1 MARLTLTAKMAW
13 SMWQTN
19 RGFSLVEVLV
29 AVMVT
34 GIAMVMV
41 SRFMQNFYRSQ
52 AAVEAAASV
61 DEELNRFVKQ
71 LKTRWSQRAAPIDP
85 ATQMPGEFTLIP
97 SERPLRTAGFELREP
112 GKKSTSFRKV
122 TLRISKMDPASG
134 AVTDAVS
141 FIRTGCDPMP
151 NSIKPFYL
159 PSFKFSSECQ
169 CAVNQIPYVDLN
181 DRDGDPAHPSYPGLG
196 LNLIRVPSNF
206 DTPGTKIQ
214 SLSACFSWD
223 GARPAADRDARGK
236 DAFHDLKVE
245 LEATYLGP
253 GNKIFSTK
261 RTVML
266 PINSP
271 HKTATFLLK

>member
-85 ATQMPGEFTLIP
+85 ATQMAGDFTQTNPGFVRSSNRRIQ
-97 SERPLRTAGFELREP
+97 FN
-112 GKKSTSFRKV
+112 
-122 TLRISKMDPASG
+122 ISKMDPVSG
-134 AVTDAVS
+134 GVTSQLS
-141 FIRTGCDPMP
+141 FIETRCDRVRPAA
-151 NSIKPFYL
+151 IKQFGSPFPL
-159 PSFKFSSECQ
+159 LTATCK
-169 CAVNQIPYVDLN
+169 CASDDQLAHVVLN
-181 DRDGDPAHPSYPGLG
+181 DSGLG
-196 LNLIRVPSNF
+196 LQTLTVPN
-206 DTPGTKIQ
+206 DVNTPGTKIQ
-214 SLSACFSWD
+214 SLAACFSWD
-223 GARPAADRDARGK
+223 GARSAADRDARRK